1 MSAVGHDQGQLAA
14 YVLGGLTPTEAATYE
29 THLANCPT
37 CRREVRELSELRY
50 HLDEVPPEAFLEGP
64 PEGGDLL
71 LQRTLR
77 QVRDEESTQEQAK
90 PRRFLAIAGAA
101 VLVVVALGAGVL
113 VGRQTSPEPSTV
125 ALPVPT
131 ATAPVAG
138 TRDLAATDR
147 DTGAQL
153 AVRVVPAVGWVRLH
167 AKAEGVREG
176 EKCQL
181 VVVTKSGER
190 VNAGSW
196 LVSAKGEKEGTGIDG
211 SALVA
216 PNDVASVDVVTM
228 DGRNLVS
235 ARV

>member
-14 YVLGGLTPTEAATYE
+14 YVLGGLTPAEAATFE

-37 CRREVRELSELRY
+37 CRREVRELAELRY

-64 PEGGDLL
+64 PDGGDLL

-77 QVRDEESTQEQAK
+77 QVREEEGAQERK
-90 PRRFLAIAGAA
+90 PRRFLAVAGAA

-131 ATAPVAG
+131 VTAPVPG

-147 DTGAQL
+147 ETGAQL
-153 AVRVVPAVGWVRLH
+153 AVRVVPAAGWVRLH

-190 VNAGSW
+190 VSAGSW
-196 LVSAKGEKEGTGIDG
+196 LVSAKGEREGTGIDG

-216 PNDVASVDVVTM
+216 PDDVASVDVVTL

-235 ARV
+235 AQV

>member
-14 YVLGGLTPTEAATYE
+14 YVLGGLHPAEAASFE
-29 THLANCPT
+29 AHLASCPA

-64 PEGGDLL
+64 PDGGELL

-77 QVRDEESTQEQAK
+77 QVREEEGAQERR
-90 PRRFLAIAGAA
+90 PRRFLTVAAAA
-101 VLVVVALGAGVL
+101 VLVAVALGGGVL
-113 VGRQTSPEPSTV
+113 LGRDTSPEPSTV
-125 ALPVPT
+125 ALPVP
-131 ATAPVAG
+131 ASTAPVPG
-138 TRDLAATDR
+138 TRDLAATNH
-147 DTGAQL
+147 DTGAQV
-153 AVRVVPAVGWVRLH
+153 AVRVIPAAGWIRLH

-196 LVSAKGEKEGTGIDG
+196 LVSEKGEREGTGIDG

-216 PNDVASVDVVTM
+216 PNDVASVDVVTL

-235 ARV
+235 AQV

>member
-14 YVLGGLTPTEAATYE
+14 YVLGGLTPAEAATFE
-29 THLANCPT
+29 THLASCPA

-64 PEGGDLL
+64 PDGGDLL

-77 QVRDEESTQEQAK
+77 QVREEEGSQERK
-90 PRRFLAIAGAA
+90 PRRALALAGAA

-131 ATAPVAG
+131 ATAPVPG
-138 TRDLAATDR
+138 TRDLAATNR

-153 AVRVVPAVGWVRLH
+153 AVRVVPAAGWVRLH

-235 ARV
+235 AQA

>member
-14 YVLGGLTPTEAATYE
+14 YVLGGLTAAEAATFE
-29 THLANCPT
+29 THLASCPG

-64 PEGGDLL
+64 PDGGDLL

-77 QVRDEESTQEQAK
+77 QVREEEGTQERK
-90 PRRFLAIAGAA
+90 PRRVLALAGAA

-131 ATAPVAG
+131 ATAPVPG
-138 TRDLAATDR
+138 TRDIAATNR
-147 DTGAQL
+147 ETGVQL
-153 AVRVVPAVGWVRLH
+153 AVRVAPAMGWVRLH
-167 AKAEGVREG
+167 AKAEGVRAG

-196 LVSAKGEKEGTGIDG
+196 LVSAKGEREGTGIDG

-216 PNDVASVDVVTM
+216 PDDVASVDVVTM

>member
-14 YVLGGLTPTEAATYE
+14 YVLGGLTAAEAATFE
-29 THLANCPT
+29 THLASCPA

-64 PEGGDLL
+64 PDGGDLL

-77 QVRDEESTQEQAK
+77 QVREEEGTQERK
-90 PRRFLAIAGAA
+90 PRRVLALAGAA

-131 ATAPVAG
+131 ATAPVPG
-138 TRDLAATDR
+138 TRDIAATNR
-147 DTGAQL
+147 ETGVQL
-153 AVRVVPAVGWVRLH
+153 AVRVAPAMGWVRLH
-167 AKAEGVREG
+167 AKAEGVRAG

-196 LVSAKGEKEGTGIDG
+196 LVSAKGEREGTGIDG

-216 PNDVASVDVVTM
+216 PDDVASVDVVTM

>member
-14 YVLGGLTPTEAATYE
+14 YVLGGLTPAEAATFE

-37 CRREVRELSELRY
+37 CRREVRELAELRY

-64 PEGGDLL
+64 PDGGDLL

-77 QVRDEESTQEQAK
+77 QVREEEGAQERK
-90 PRRFLAIAGAA
+90 PRRFLAVAGAA

-131 ATAPVAG
+131 VTAPVPG

-147 DTGAQL
+147 QTGAQL
-153 AVRVVPAVGWVRLH
+153 AVRVVPAAGWVRLH

-190 VNAGSW
+190 VSAGSW
-196 LVSAKGEKEGTGIDG
+196 LVSAKGEREGTGIDG

-216 PNDVASVDVVTM
+216 PDDVASVDVVTL

-235 ARV
+235 AQV

>member
-14 YVLGGLTPTEAATYE
+14 YVLGGLNPAEAASFE
-29 THLANCPT
+29 AHLASCPA

-64 PEGGDLL
+64 PDGGELL

-77 QVRDEESTQEQAK
+77 QVREEEGAQERK
-90 PRRFLAIAGAA
+90 PRRFLTVAAA
-101 VLVVVALGAGVL
+101 VVLVAAALGGGVL
-113 VGRQTSPEPSTV
+113 VGRETSPEPSTV
-125 ALPVPT
+125 ALPVP
-131 ATAPVAG
+131 ASTAPVAG
-138 TRDLAATDR
+138 TRDLAATNQ

-153 AVRVVPAVGWVRLH
+153 AVRVIPAAGWIRLH

-196 LVSAKGEKEGTGIDG
+196 LVSEKGEREGTGIDG

-216 PNDVASVDVVTM
+216 PNDVASVDVVTL

-235 ARV
+235 AQV

>member
-1 MSAVGHDQGQLAA
+1 MSAVGHDQGQIAA
-14 YVLGGLTPTEAATYE
+14 YVLGGLDPAEAAAFE
-29 THLANCPT
+29 THLANCPA
-37 CRREVRELSELRY
+37 CRREVRELGELRF
-50 HLDEVPPEAFLEGP
+50 HLDEVPPEAFLDGP

-77 QVRDEESTQEQAK
+77 QVRDEEGAEERK
-90 PRRFLAIAGAA
+90 PRRFLAVAGAA

-113 VGRQTSPEPSTV
+113 VGRQTAPEPSTV

-131 ATAPVAG
+131 ATAPVPG
-138 TRDLAATDR
+138 TRDLAATNQ

-153 AVRVVPAVGWVRLH
+153 AVRVVPAAGWVRLH

-181 VVVTKSGER
+181 IVVTKNGER

-216 PNDVASVDVVTM
+216 PHDVASVDVVTM

>member
-14 YVLGGLTPTEAATYE
+14 YVLGGLTAAEAATFE
-29 THLANCPT
+29 THLASCPA

-64 PEGGDLL
+64 PDGGDLL

-77 QVRDEESTQEQAK
+77 QVREEEGTRERK
-90 PRRFLAIAGAA
+90 PRRVLALAGAA

-131 ATAPVAG
+131 ATAPVPG
-138 TRDLAATDR
+138 TRDIAATNR
-147 DTGAQL
+147 ETGVQL
-153 AVRVVPAVGWVRLH
+153 AVRVAPAMGWVRLH
-167 AKAEGVREG
+167 AKAEGVRAG

-196 LVSAKGEKEGTGIDG
+196 LVSAKGEREGTGIDG

-216 PNDVASVDVVTM
+216 PDDVASVDVVTM

>member
-14 YVLGGLTPTEAATYE
+14 YVLGGLTPVEAATFE
-29 THLANCPT
+29 AHLANCPT
-37 CRREVRELSELRY
+37 CRREVRELAELRY

-64 PEGGDLL
+64 PDGGDLL

-77 QVRDEESTQEQAK
+77 QVRDEEDTQGRK
-90 PRRFLAIAGAA
+90 PRRFLAVAGAA

-131 ATAPVAG
+131 ATAPVPG

-147 DTGAQL
+147 GTGAQL
-153 AVRVVPAVGWVRLH
+153 AVRVVPAAGWVRLH

-196 LVSAKGEKEGTGIDG
+196 LVSKKGEREGTGIDG

-216 PNDVASVDVVTM
+216 PDDVASVDVVTL

>member
-14 YVLGGLTPTEAATYE
+14 YVLGGLTPAEAATFE

-37 CRREVRELSELRY
+37 CRREVRELGELRY

-64 PEGGDLL
+64 PDGGDLL

-77 QVRDEESTQEQAK
+77 QVRDEEGAQERK
-90 PRRFLAIAGAA
+90 PRRLLAVAGAA

-131 ATAPVAG
+131 AIAQVPG

-147 DTGAQL
+147 DTGTQL
-153 AVRVVPAVGWVRLH
+153 AVRVVPAAGWVRLH

-216 PNDVASVDVVTM
+216 PDDVASVDVVTM

>member
-14 YVLGGLTPTEAATYE
+14 YVLGGLTPPEAANFE
-29 THLANCPT
+29 AHLATCPP
-37 CRREVRELSELRY
+37 CRREVRELSELRF
-50 HLDEVPPEAFLEGP
+50 HLDDVPPEAFLEGP
-64 PEGGDLL
+64 PDGGDLL
-71 LQRTLR
+71 LQRMLR
-77 QVRDEESTQEQAK
+77 QVREEEGTQAQK
-90 PRRFLAIAGAA
+90 PRRFLAVAAAA
-101 VLVVVALGAGVL
+101 VLAVVALGGGVL

-131 ATAPVAG
+131 TAGAPVPG
-138 TRDLAATDR
+138 TRDLAATNR

-153 AVRVVPAVGWVRLH
+153 AVRVTPAAGWIRLH
-167 AKAEGVREG
+167 AKAEGVHEG

-196 LVSAKGEKEGTGIDG
+196 LVSEKGEREGTGIDG

-216 PNDVASVDVVTM
+216 PNDVASVDVVTL

-235 ARV
+235 AQV

>member
-14 YVLGGLTPTEAATYE
+14 YVLGGLTQAEAATFE

-64 PEGGDLL
+64 PDGGDLL

-77 QVRDEESTQEQAK
+77 QVREEEGTQERK
-90 PRRFLAIAGAA
+90 PRRLLAVAGAA

-131 ATAPVAG
+131 ATAPVPG
-138 TRDLAATDR
+138 TRDLAATNR
-147 DTGAQL
+147 DTGVQL
-153 AVRVVPAVGWVRLH
+153 AVRVVPAAGWVRLH
-167 AKAEGVREG
+167 AKATGVREG
-176 EKCQL
+176 EKCAL
-181 VVVTKSGER
+181 IVVTKSGER

-196 LVSAKGEKEGTGIDG
+196 LVSEKGQREGTGVDG

-216 PNDVASVDVVTM
+216 PGDVASVDVVTM

-235 ARV
+235 AQV

>member
-14 YVLGGLTPTEAATYE
+14 YVLGGLDPREAATFE
-29 THLANCPT
+29 AHLAACPA
-37 CRREVRELSELRY
+37 CRREVRELAELRY
-50 HLDEVPPEAFLEGP
+50 HFDEVPPEAFLEGP
-64 PEGGDLL
+64 PDGGDLL

-77 QVRDEESTQEQAK
+77 QVRDEEGAQEQK
-90 PRRFLAIAGAA
+90 PRRFLAVAAAA
-101 VLVVVALGAGVL
+101 VLVVVAVGGGVL

-131 ATAPVAG
+131 VTTPVPG
-138 TRDLAATDR
+138 TVDLAATNR
-147 DTGAQL
+147 ESGAQL
-153 AVRVVPAVGWVRLH
+153 AVRVIPAAGWVRLH

-181 VVVTKSGER
+181 IVVTKSGER

-196 LVSAKGEKEGTGIDG
+196 LVSQKGEREGTGIDG

-235 ARV
+235 AQV

>member
-14 YVLGGLTPTEAATYE
+14 YVLGGLTPAEAATFE
-29 THLANCPT
+29 THLASCPA

-64 PEGGDLL
+64 PDGGDLL

-77 QVRDEESTQEQAK
+77 QVREEEGTQERK
-90 PRRFLAIAGAA
+90 PRRLLAVAGAA

-131 ATAPVAG
+131 ATAPVPG
-138 TRDLAATDR
+138 TRDLAATNR
-147 DTGAQL
+147 ETGAQV
-153 AVRVVPAVGWVRLH
+153 AVRVIPAVGWVRLH
-167 AKAEGVREG
+167 AKAEGVRAG

-196 LVSAKGEKEGTGIDG
+196 LVSAKGEREGTGIDG

-216 PNDVASVDVVTM
+216 PDDVASVDVVTM

-235 ARV
+235 AQV